1 MATSLKTLEFL
12 GKALALVPEVTF
24 LPMMGEYS
32 ICSRNRMFAV
42 VCNDELFIKTSPE
55 TLCLFHDTE
64 TRPFPGSTTMLKANA
79 EWLQDPE
86 KLGEVVLY
94 TLASHPPAMPPGA
107 ARGPGHRPAAGWPE
121 RLSWALGCC
130 AVFAALY
137 FVLPYG
143 LLRGIGVH
151 RGARAENF
159 AAAGLHGEKIRLSD
173 CGGKPVFL
181 YVWESNSQRAIDN
194 LPMMDSLYGAYKD
207 RQVCF
212 LPVTITADFNLSVR
226 ALAATKGLKYPVYNG
241 AGQPAA
247 QLRPSQSPMLYLID
261 HEGYV
266 RRYYSPSGN
275 DREKIASDL
284 EALLRAVPPGPGSPV
299 IPD

>member
-1 MATSLKTLEFL
+1 MSTSPETIEAL
-12 GKALALVPEVTF
+12 GRALALVPDVTF

-64 TRPFPGSTTMLKANA
+64 TRPYPGSTTMLKANA
-79 EWLQDPE
+79 EWLDDPE

-94 TLASHPPAMPPGA
+94 TLAWHPPSRQPGEA
-107 ARGPGHRPAAGWPE
+107 GRSGSRPASG
-121 RLSWALGCC
+121 RLARLYWALGCC

-137 FVLPYG
+137 FLLPYH
-143 LLRGIGVH
+143 LLSGIGIH
-151 RGARAENF
+151 KGARAEDF
-159 AAAGLHGEKIRLSD
+159 AVAGLRGEKMRLSD
-173 CGGKPVFL
+173 CGGKPAFL

-194 LPMMDSLYGAYKD
+194 LPMIGSLYEAYKD

-212 LPVTITADFNLSVR
+212 LPVTITADFNLAVR
-226 ALAATKGLKYPVYNG
+226 ALASTMGLKYPVYNG

-247 QLRPSQSPMLYLID
+247 QLRPPQSPMLYLLD
-261 HEGYV
+261 HEGYI
-266 RRYYSPSGN
+266 RRSWSPSKN
-275 DREKIASDL
+275 DREKISSAL
-284 EALLRAVPPGPGSPV
+284 EDLLRDVPAGTGPGMR
-299 IPD
+299 